1 MKAND
6 GNAIYY
12 HLRDRLQSIAYN
24 MLGTVADAED
34 VVQDVWLRWHGAE
47 QAQVHN
53 AEAWLVAATTR
64 TAIDRLRALKARR
77 EHYVGMWLPE
87 PVLSESPPTPE
98 QVHER
103 SSDVSVALLS
113 LLERLSPEARAAFLL
128 RDVFEVGY
136 PEIADVLGKTE
147 ATVRQI
153 VHRAKEHLREGP
165 ARYAV
170 SPESHIR
177 IVQRFAQAMAR
188 GEFKIMKAM
197 LAETA
202 ELVGDGGGKVLSFPK
217 PLLGGQRIAQLFY
230 ASNLRYKNELR
241 IDLAQI
247 NGERAILRYIGDR
260 LESVQTLETDG
271 ERVLRVDVQRNPEKL
286 SRVATALGTGLF
298 VSL

>member
-1 MKAND
+1 MF
-6 GNAIYY
+6 
-12 HLRDRLQSIAYN
+12 SIARQ
-24 MLGTVADAED
+24 LGITVA
-34 VVQDVWLRWHGAE
+34 
-47 QAQVHN
+47 
-53 AEAWLVAATTR
+53 AAGITY
-64 TAIDRLRALKARR
+64 I
-77 EHYVGMWLPE
+77 VGH
-87 PVLSESPPTPE
+87 VLGESPPTPE

-241 IDLAQI
+241 IDPVGGDGGCVG
-247 NGERAILRYIGDR
+247 GEGWHCSGSD
-260 LESVQTLETDG
+260 VGGVDG
-271 ERVLRVDVQRNPEKL
+271 GVRKCL
-286 SRVATALGTGLF
+286 
-298 VSL
+298 